1 MLNWWALLSVLTRA
15 ASTLT
20 VISIFVLGTWL
31 YQQGFTL
38 NNFGYGAA
46 IAAVI
51 FVVTMLT
58 GTAQLIYTRR
68 RRVQF

>member
-1 MLNWWALLSVLTRA
+1 
-15 ASTLT
+15 
-20 VISIFVLGTWL
+20 
-31 YQQGFTL
+31 
-38 NNFGYGAA
+38 
-46 IAAVI
+46 VI

>member
-1 MLNWWALLSVLTRA
+1 ME
-15 ASTLT
+15 
-20 VISIFVLGTWL
+20 
-31 YQQGFTL
+31 

-58 GTAQLIYTRR
+58 GTAQLIYTRK
-68 RRVQF
+68 RRVQL